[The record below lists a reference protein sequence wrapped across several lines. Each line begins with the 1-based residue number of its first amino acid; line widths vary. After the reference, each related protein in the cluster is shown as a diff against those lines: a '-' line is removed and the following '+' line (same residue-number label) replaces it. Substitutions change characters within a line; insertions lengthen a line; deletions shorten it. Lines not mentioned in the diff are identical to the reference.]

1 MASSRVP
8 LFLRKKYPALK
19 AAWNYSVP
27 SQHLLFSDSETQ
39 EGCEELGDAL
49 EESHNTNKI
58 VVRLKRE
65 VRGLSLDENEGHNTL
80 QAADG
85 FRVKDCDQLVSPT
98 EGNKKYCGL
107 WQKHQYLYENLKIQ
121 F

>member
-85 FRVKDCDQLVSPT
+85 FRVKDVISWFLPLRETRNTVGFGRNTSI
-98 EGNKKYCGL
+98 YM
-107 WQKHQYLYENLKIQ
+107 KI
-121 F
+121 